1 MILIAILDHYLTMR
15 NKFVLLFVLGLAC
28 ISAGNKPLLNYDFK
42 DMVVVNG
49 STFFRGLDSAR
60 LQNDIDRFNV
70 SSAFFS
76 QEYPAIRMT
85 VPSFYMD
92 KYEVTNADF
101 KKFIEANPKWSK
113 SNIPDSLHDGNYLK
127 DWNGDKYPKTKANY
141 PVVYVCWYAANAYAR
156 WKGKRLPME
165 VERESAAKGL
175 IDKTYEFPWGNADAD
190 ISKANYS
197 QSNIGHAVATGSY
210 PPNSLGLYDMCGNVY
225 ELCMDLWRVNDYK
238 MREDLIK
245 HKITAHDRITSF
257 GSQVDRSKVAIRGGS
272 WNSPAVNLRTTYR
285 ESYPVTSCT
294 AYVGFRCAA
303 TIINV
308 NK

>member
-1 MILIAILDHYLTMR
+1 MR
-15 NKFVLLFVLGLAC
+15 NKFVLLFFLGLAC
-28 ISAGNKPLLNYDFK
+28 ISASNKPLLNYDFK
-42 DMVVVNG
+42 DMVMVKG
-49 STFFRGLDSAR
+49 STFLMGLDSAR
-60 LQNDIDRFNV
+60 LKSDIDRFNG
-70 SSAFFS
+70 SFAFFS

-85 VPSFYMD
+85 VPPFYMD

-127 DWNGDKYPKTKANY
+127 DWKGDKYPKTKATY
-141 PVVYVCWYAANAYAR
+141 PVVYVCWYAANAFAQ
-156 WKGKRLPME
+156 WKGKRLPSE
-165 VERESAAKGL
+165 AERESAAKGL

-197 QSNIGHAVATGSY
+197 QSNIGHAVATGRY
-210 PPNSLGLYDMCGNVY
+210 PPNSLGLYDMCGNVF
-225 ELCMDLWRVNDYK
+225 ELCEGSWRANDYK
-238 MREDLIK
+238 MRAVLNNR
-245 HKITAHDRITSF
+245 KITALDRFRIISRY
-257 GSQVDRSKVAIRGGS
+257 SQVDRNKVAIRGGS

-285 ESYPVTSCT
+285 ENYPVTSCT

-303 TIINV
+303 TIVNV